1 MDELTRHQQ
10 WLTKIENKLDAV
22 NDKAIEKWTEVSTK
36 LDIYMPSQIE
46 QIKRLD
52 ACEKDIA
59 EIKRDTVNR
68 SKNHNILL
76 GIGTIVGGIIAVIVG
91 VLIDHYWIR

>member
-1 MDELTRHQQ
+1 MEEGTRQ
-10 WLTKIENKLDAV
+10 WLMKIESKLDAV

-36 LDIYMPSQIE
+36 LDIFMPSQVE

-52 ACEKDIA
+52 QCEKEIA
-59 EIKRDTVNR
+59 EIKQDNANR

-76 GIGTIVGGIIAVIVG
+76 GVGTIAGAIIAVIVG
-91 VLIDHYWIR
+91 VLIDHYLIR

>member
-1 MDELTRHQQ
+1 MEEGTRQ
-10 WLTKIENKLDAV
+10 WLIKIEGKLDTV

-36 LDIYMPSQIE
+36 LDIFMPNQVE
-46 QIKRLD
+46 QNKRID
-52 ACEKDIA
+52 RCEKEII
-59 EIKRDTVNR
+59 EIKRDTLNR

-76 GIGTIVGGIIAVIVG
+76 GVGTIVGGIIAVVVG